1 MNGPLLDR
9 RTDVDQ
15 TCIGVS
21 SRLVSSII
29 GYLAHVIHNK
39 TNILNYKR
47 QQTKTTFTSI
57 DNSIRLDTIVQ
68 FTTLEI
74 LGCFSL
80 NTHG

>member
-1 MNGPLLDR
+1 MNGPPLDR

-15 TCIGVS
+15 TCIDVS
-21 SRLVSSII
+21 SRLVNSII

-57 DNSIRLDTIVQ
+57 DNSLRLDTIVQ